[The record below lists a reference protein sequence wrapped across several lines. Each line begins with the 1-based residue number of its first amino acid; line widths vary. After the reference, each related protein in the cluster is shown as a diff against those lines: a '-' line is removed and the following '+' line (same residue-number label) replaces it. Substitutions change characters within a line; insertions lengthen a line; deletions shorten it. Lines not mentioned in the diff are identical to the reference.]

1 MQDLHGGEHQ
11 SGRLASPGND
21 GPIQAPVN
29 QMVAELS
36 QDLALTVLRY
46 VNRETVKKLN
56 PFSGPGSL
64 QAERQQRRR
73 EQFKVVVW
81 AVVAANVVLFAGML
95 IQGCRGEPAPDAT
108 AGGSAAQVAASDT
121 NATAVAQH
129 GPEGD
134 SPVPPSFEPVTTGT
148 QASTNTVAE
157 AVTNGAP
164 AAAPAAARQY
174 AVLKGDSFHKIA
186 KANGVSLKALTEAN
200 PGVDSTNLKVGQVL
214 QLPAGVKP
222 GTTIST
228 SAPAAADGAAS
239 QRRAT
244 TSKAHTRYVV
254 KSGDSLARIARMRGT
269 TVQAIKTANGLRS
282 DRIVAGQNLKL
293 PESRTS
299 GASNARG

>member
-1 MQDLHGGEHQ
+1 M
-11 SGRLASPGND
+11 
-21 GPIQAPVN
+21 
-29 QMVAELS
+29 
-36 QDLALTVLRY
+36 
-46 VNRETVKKLN
+46 KKLN

-73 EQFKVVVW
+73 QQFKVVVW
-81 AVVAANVVLFAGML
+81 AVVAANVVLFLGML
-95 IQGCRGEPAPDAT
+95 IQGCRGEPAPT
-108 AGGSAAQVAASDT
+108 ETGSNSAAEVTASGTNGAA
-121 NATAVAQH
+121 AAQQQ
-129 GPEGD
+129 PAGD
-134 SPVPPSFEPVTTGT
+134 SPVPPTYESVPTGAQPLTKPVT
-148 QASTNTVAE
+148 E
-157 AVTNGAP
+157 AVIDRAP
-164 AAAPAAARQY
+164 TPAPVAVRQY
-174 AVLKGDSFHKIA
+174 AVLKGDSCYKIA

-200 PGVDSTNLKVGQVL
+200 PGVDSTNLKVSQVL
-214 QLPAGVKP
+214 QLPAGVEP